1 MSDEIDQTI
10 LNARRVT
17 KIIDESINQNLDT
30 LTKLLP
36 YRELIDDFV
45 QEKPYIIFGIGL
57 ITGFGLSVVLYGLTK
72 PKTKTRDVQVD
83 FEIA

>member
-30 LTKLLP
+30 LSKLLP

-57 ITGFGLSVVLYGLTK
+57 ISGFGLSIVLYGLTK
-72 PKTKTRDVQVD
+72 PKTITRDEQENFD
-83 FEIA
+83 IA